1 MKTVPIKTKK
11 KIQNNEGLATGLL
24 GLGRDVF
31 GAGKPTATSKY
42 KEQKQE
48 FIEVFKARWKDWYNR
63 RKGIEAAKEAEPAE
77 KETTPVTESKRF
89 LNPSILS
96 ESEYNRLNYLFENI
110 VHLEEVSQEEAQQ
123 KMMMMNSFLQQVYP
137 TIWKETQNS
146 RNKATY
152 NSELMKWAD
161 SGFFSIG
168 ALDHFI
174 ELLYPLAQQG
184 IQAEKPTT
192 PADDRPTRDSHA
204 RFSKEEVDT
213 AIKSANDNLTKLA
226 AVDSDSPEYREQYL
240 ILDALKN
247 YKTR

>member
-1 MKTVPIKTKK
+1 MKTAPPIKTKK
-11 KIQNNEGLATGLL
+11 KTQNNEGLATGLL

-63 RKGIEAAKEAEPAE
+63 RKGIEAAQPAE

-137 TIWKETQNS
+137 TIWKETQNP

-174 ELLYPLAQQG
+174 ELLYPLGQQG
-184 IQAEKPTT
+184 VQAEKPTT
-192 PADDRPTRDSHA
+192 ADDERPVRDSYA
-204 RFSKEEVDT
+204 GFSKEEVDN
-213 AIKSANDNLTKLA
+213 AIKSASDNLTKLA
-226 AVDSDSPEYREQYL
+226 AVDSDSPEYRQQNL
-240 ILDALKN
+240 ILAALKN